1 MPYDNTR
8 AEDFALLEPFTVT
21 TTLLVLDSQVEI
33 YFGGSQSLST
43 ALVQQNRRL
52 VNIKMP
58 VYILIHQFVCFLWL
72 SHSKKRLL
80 KYYLE

>member
-1 MPYDNTR
+1 MPYDNTQGD
-8 AEDFALLEPFTVT
+8 DFALLKPFTVT
-21 TTLLVLDSQVEI
+21 TTLLMLDSQVKI

-43 ALVQQNRRL
+43 ALVQQNWKL

-58 VYILIHQFVCFLWL
+58 VFILIHQFVCFLWL